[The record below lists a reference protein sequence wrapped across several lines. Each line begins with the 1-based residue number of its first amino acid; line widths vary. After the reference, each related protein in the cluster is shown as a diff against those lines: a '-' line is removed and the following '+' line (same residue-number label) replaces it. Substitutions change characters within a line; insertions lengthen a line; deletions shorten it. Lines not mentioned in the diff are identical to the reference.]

1 MSNKKLTS
9 KDIARELGISRSVVS
24 FVLNG
29 KSKEMRISDELTRK
43 VLDYVATHNYQP
55 NHTAKSLKTGKSNTL
70 GLIVADISNPFFST
84 MARFIENEATR
95 KGYSIIFCSSDE
107 NKNNFLK
114 QLNNLK
120 NRNVDGLIL
129 TPPIGSENVIKVLNS
144 QKFPNVV
151 IDRFFENIPGNYV
164 TINNHQSAYDATMRL
179 IKNNRKKIA
188 FINVNNELYTM
199 NQRTRGYLTAL
210 KDSGLKRNN
219 KFIKQ
224 LNYSHITEDVKK
236 VVKEV
241 IDNNVDAI
249 LFTTNKLGV
258 TGIQTIKKLGKSIPE
273 DIAVFSFDDTDTY
286 ILASTPI
293 SAIKQPLEK
302 ICKEAVELLDKI
314 INSDVSPTEFESIVL
329 ETELVLRE
337 SCP

>member
-1 MSNKKLTS
+1 MSNKRLTS

-29 KSKEMRISDELTRK
+29 KSKEMRISDELTKK

-55 NHTAKSLKTGKSNTL
+55 NHIAKSLKTGKSNTL

-84 MARFIENEATR
+84 LARFIEIEATR

-107 NKNNFLK
+107 NNNNFLK

-120 NRNVDGLIL
+120 NRDVDGLIL
-129 TPPIGSENVIKVLNS
+129 TPPIGSENVLNDLNS

-164 TINNHQSAYDATMRL
+164 TINNYKSAYDATMRL
-179 IKNNRKKIA
+179 IKNNCKKIA
-188 FINVNNELYTM
+188 FINVNNKLYTM
-199 NQRTRGYLTAL
+199 NQRTKGYLAAL
-210 KDSGLKRNN
+210 KDSGLIPDN
-219 KFIKQ
+219 KLIKQ
-224 LNYSHITEDVKK
+224 LKFSHIIEDVNR
-236 VVKEV
+236 VVNEV
-241 IDNNVDAI
+241 VDNNADAI

-258 TGIQTIKKLGKSIPE
+258 TGIEIIRNLGKKIPE
-273 DIAVFSFDDTDTY
+273 DIAVFSFDDSDAY

-293 SAIKQPLEK
+293 SAIKQPLAK
-302 ICKEAVELLDKI
+302 ISKEAVELLDKM
-314 INSDVSPTEFESIVL
+314 INTEVSQIEFENIVL
-329 ETELVLRE
+329 DTELVIRE